1 MCEMILT
8 DADLMDAAH
17 WPVTVTFG
25 LYGDSNP
32 NCASV
37 ARGAGEGTGYSF
49 NDAGISFWDELD
61 EYDQAHE
68 EPFDVECFV
77 VHDSCRLTYGEFY
90 HYMELA
96 CGRYAERFPEKAQ
109 ELEDESCA
117 IRSTVPLARSQRVVA
132 GSRWPS
138 PPVQQA
144 APWGNHDVFDDII

>member
-1 MCEMILT
+1 MILT

-25 LYGDSNP
+25 LYDDRDP

-37 ARGAGEGTGYSF
+37 ARDASEGMGYSF
-49 NDAGISFWDELD
+49 NDKGISFWDELD
-61 EYDQAHE
+61 EHDQAHE

-96 CGRYAERFPEKAQ
+96 CCRYSERHPESAQELEASLRKYAERF
-109 ELEDESCA
+109 L
-117 IRSTVPLARSQRVVA
+117 
-132 GSRWPS
+132 
-138 PPVQQA
+138 
-144 APWGNHDVFDDII
+144 